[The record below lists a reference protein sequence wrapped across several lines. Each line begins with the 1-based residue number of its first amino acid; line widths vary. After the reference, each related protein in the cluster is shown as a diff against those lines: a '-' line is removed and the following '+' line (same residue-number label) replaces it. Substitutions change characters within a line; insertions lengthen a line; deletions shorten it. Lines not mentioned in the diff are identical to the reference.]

1 MDPASNKQSMSKSLQ
16 RSLKIA
22 VSVALILFLL
32 TRMNISEIG
41 QQLADAQPG
50 WLILTFLLF
59 ALSIILRAVRWK
71 VLLDALPIHVPLW
84 LLSYWYYVGA
94 FFNTILPTGFGGD
107 VVKTL
112 ALARYSRQT
121 SSAAGTVILDRFL
134 GIVVLLA
141 MGVAALPFSRADIN
155 ALVAWFLVAIFLAA
169 VAGFWLLR
177 RRSWVRFG
185 HRLLVSW
192 LPKRWSS
199 RLTRLDS
206 LRLFYTALQDYNNRT
221 LIQALAVSVVFNCLW
236 VLINMTG
243 GWALGIQAT
252 LVDYLVFVPLVS
264 LALLLP
270 SFGGVGV
277 RELSYVGLFS
287 QIGTPRESAFALSI
301 VIYAAT
307 LLTGLFG
314 GILYL
319 LQNMFGFGASTA
331 PSANKK

>member
-1 MDPASNKQSMSKSLQ
+1 MPKSLQ
-16 RSLKIA
+16 RILKIA
-22 VSVALILFLL
+22 VSLGLILFLL
-32 TRMNISEIG
+32 TRMNIKEIG
-41 QQLADAQPG
+41 QQLADARPG
-50 WLILTFLLF
+50 WLVLTFALF
-59 ALSIILRAVRWK
+59 AFSIVLRAVRWK
-71 VLLDALPIHVPLW
+71 VLLDALAIHVPLW

-141 MGVAALPFSRADIN
+141 MGVGALPFSRANIHP
-155 ALVAWFLVAIFLAA
+155 LVSWFLLALFGA
-169 VAGFWLLR
+169 ALTGFWLLR
-177 RRSWVRFG
+177 QRAWVRAG

-192 LPKRWSS
+192 LPVQWSE
-199 RLTRLDS
+199 RLERLES
-206 LRLFYTALQDYNNRT
+206 LRLFYTALQDYDMRT
-221 LIQALAVSVVFNCLW
+221 LARALAVSVIFNCVW
-236 VLINMTG
+236 ILINMTG

-252 LVDYLVFVPLVS
+252 VIDYLVFVPLVS

-301 VIYAAT
+301 IIYAAT

-319 LQNMFGFGASTA
+319 LQHLFGFAPATA
-331 PSANKK
+331 EHKG